1 MTEKEQR
8 DESMFGCST
17 EELDQMVEDYE
28 YLNEFNMLA
37 MSILSDAQEEI
48 ERGNGEIARRY
59 INKAKYVM
67 GRQYPRLRG
76 IKVSG

>member
-1 MTEKEQR
+1 MTEKER

-17 EELDQMVEDYE
+17 GELDQMVEDYE

-48 ERGNGEIARRY
+48 ERGNGETARRY
-59 INKAKYVM
+59 INRAKYVM
-67 GRQYPRLRG
+67 GRQHPGLRN
-76 IKVSG
+76 IKVGD